1 MNDKGIRT
9 STRSPVKLKMTGLFL
24 CPIKKE
30 DEMKMILVVLVV
42 RAIISMV
49 EKNKNVTETKSE
61 SRNKIIHPAEFEI
74 R

>member
-1 MNDKGIRT
+1 
-9 STRSPVKLKMTGLFL
+9 MTGLFL

-42 RAIISMV
+42 RAVISMV
-49 EKNKNVTETKSE
+49 EKNKNVTEEKNE

>member
-1 MNDKGIRT
+1 
-9 STRSPVKLKMTGLFL
+9 
-24 CPIKKE
+24 
-30 DEMKMILVVLVV
+30 MKMILVVLIV

-49 EKNKNVTETKSE
+49 EKNKNVTSNKNE